1 MSLTKKNLEE
11 YEEVYGWGLYPRT
24 KSIKKYPKNI
34 DALRELLSNKPAI
47 ARGNG
52 RSYGD
57 SSFNK
62 SNTIEMLNFN
72 RFLDFNEKTGLVT
85 AEAGVL
91 LEDVIKIFLPRG
103 WFPNVTPGSK
113 FVTLGGMIAANVHGK
128 NHHKKGSFSNYIK
141 WIEIMDD
148 KGKIIRC
155 CRKKNHNLFKWTI
168 GGMGLT
174 GIILKV
180 AFYLKAVP
188 TSWIKQKTLVA
199 KNIYQTIEL
208 FESNINS
215 TYLVAWIDCYSK
227 GKNLGRSLITLG
239 EHAAVKELDFN
250 YQKKLFN
257 IEKKKKI
264 SIPMH
269 LPTYLLNNLSVR
281 FFNYI
286 YFLNGNISKKNKIVD
301 WDNFFYP
308 LDKILNWNKIY
319 GSRGFAQFQCVIPL
333 HNSKKGITELLKCI
347 ANSNSSSF
355 LAVLKRFGKQDSF
368 FSFPMKGYSLAL
380 DFPINKRNLKLMND
394 LDKITLKYDGRF
406 YLAKDSRMKKT
417 IFQKS
422 DNRIQN
428 FKKYRKTKLKQIFS
442 SIQSQRLGI

>member
-1 MSLTKKNLEE
+1 MSLTKKNLDK

-24 KSIKKYPKNI
+24 KSIKKKPKTI
-34 DALRELLSNKPAI
+34 KELRDLLNNKQAI

-72 RFLDFNEKTGLVT
+72 KFLNFNEKTGLVI

-113 FVTLGGMIAANVHGK
+113 YVTLGGMVAANVHGK
-128 NHHKKGSFSNYIK
+128 NHHKRGSFSNYIK
-141 WIEIMDD
+141 WIDVMDD
-148 KGKIIRC
+148 KGNIIRC

-174 GIILKV
+174 GIILRV
-180 AFYLKAVP
+180 AFYLKAVSS
-188 TSWIKQKTLVA
+188 SWIRQKTLVS
-199 KNIYQTIEL
+199 KNIYQTIEI

-215 TYLVAWIDCYSK
+215 TYSVAWIDCYSK

-239 EHAAVKELDFN
+239 EHAGVKELDLDS
-250 YQKKLFN
+250 QKKLFN
-257 IEKKKKI
+257 IKKGGKI
-264 SIPMH
+264 SIPIY
-269 LPTYLLNNLSVR
+269 LPNFLLNNYSIRL
-281 FFNYI
+281 FNYI
-286 YFLNGNISKKNKIVD
+286 YFLKGIISKKNRIVD
-301 WDNFFYP
+301 WDTFFYP
-308 LDKILNWNKIY
+308 LDNIHNWNRIY
-319 GSRGFAQFQCVIPL
+319 GSRGFAQFQCVIPI
-333 HNSKKGITELLKCI
+333 HHSKKGITELLNCI
-347 ANSNSSSF
+347 ANSKSSSF

-380 DFPINKRNLKLMND
+380 DFPINKTNLKLMNT
-394 LDKITLKYDGRF
+394 LDKITLNMMEDF
-406 YLAKDSRMKKT
+406 ILLKT
-417 IFQKS
+417 AE
-422 DNRIQN
+422 
-428 FKKYRKTKLKQIFS
+428 
-442 SIQSQRLGI
+442 